1 MFILSFKLRV
11 GTEFSGVINRA
22 KKKKKSVFQRE
33 YLTFNILDKCVLVRI
48 LQRIDRICMCVCVCV
63 YRESIGFVCVCVCE
77 CVCVCVQR
85 SD

>member
-22 KKKKKSVFQRE
+22 KKKKSVFQRE
-33 YLTFNILDKCVLVRI
+33 YLKFNILDKCVLVRI

-63 YRESIGFVCVCVCE
+63 QRINRI
-77 CVCVCVQR
+77 CVCVCV
-85 SD
+85 